1 MMLRIRR
8 SAAPGRVNRNARAR
22 VEDML
27 VPDAALTIL
36 TNLMH
41 LVAVPSHL
49 QARSP
54 GITGYRSAPPLR
66 ASLQSGSFPPRVC
79 SVRGSP
85 DTPQCQRT
93 YLLRESRYGQILR
106 AVAHRRWSRTLAH
119 RSASCPE

>member
-8 SAAPGRVNRNARAR
+8 SAAPGRVSRNARAR

-41 LVAVPSHL
+41 LVAVLSHHKL
-49 QARSP
+49 GSWYYWVPFRTTTP
-54 GITGYRSAPPLR
+54 CFITKRIFSTLR
-66 ASLQSGSFPPRVC
+66 MFC
-79 SVRGSP
+79 SVFL

-93 YLLRESRYGQILR
+93 YLPRESRYGQMGT
-106 AVAHRRWSRTLAH
+106 AASSTTK
-119 RSASCPE
+119 RST